1 MNNDLSTYFLTFLGG
16 GVFQFILAYG
26 LFTLH
31 KLSVKKHL
39 EDHGLNTTPDSDDM

>member
-1 MNNDLSTYFLTFLGG
+1 MNNEYSAYFLTFLSG

-26 LFTLH
+26 LFTIH
-31 KLSVKKHL
+31 KLNIKKNL